1 MNDLA
6 ELADFLVSHPAV
18 AEKAGIHRA
27 FEPALEVSGNVRL
40 GDDCAAI
47 PNPAGHGHLL
57 FAAEGMLESF
67 VEEDPWFAGYSA
79 VMVNLSDIAAMGGR
93 PLAITDVIWTPSDEI
108 SSKIWQGIQAA
119 SHSYGVPI
127 VGGHTTHVDSGKATL
142 AAAVL
147 GHAGDRLI
155 TSFDAKPGD
164 HLVIAI
170 DMHGAYHGG
179 KPFWNASTTTPPERL
194 RSDLELLPSLVE
206 KGLCHAGKDIS
217 NGGIVGTL
225 AMLCHCSEVG
235 AYLDLE
241 RLPCPMDTE
250 IERWLV
256 TFPSYGYLL
265 AISPEDLESTLM
277 HFTATKVTCREI
289 GIFRAGP
296 GITITADG
304 ESADLVFGQP
314 GVHAASHVFHT
325 GESMVEEELDGFGRT
340 AAGLAM
346 DEDFPVRRQAG

>member
-18 AEKAGIHRA
+18 VEKAHIHRA
-27 FEPALEVSGNVRL
+27 FDPAFEISGNIRL

-57 FAAEGMLESF
+57 FSAGGLLESF

-79 VMVNLSDIAAMGGR
+79 VMENLSNIAAMGGR
-93 PLAITDVIWTPSDEI
+93 AIAITDVMWTPSDGI
-108 SSKIWQGIQAA
+108 LLKIWQGIQAA
-119 SHSYGVPI
+119 SHSYGVPV
-127 VGGHTTHVDSGKATL
+127 VGGHTTHIQSGKARL
-142 AAAVL
+142 AAAIL

-164 HLVIAI
+164 RLVIAI
-170 DMHGAYHGG
+170 DMHGSYHNG
-179 KPFWNASTTTPPERL
+179 KPFWNSSTTTPPERL

-206 KGLCHAGKDIS
+206 KGLCRAGRHIS
-217 NGGIVGTL
+217 HGGIVGTL
-225 AMLCHCSEVG
+225 AMLGDCSGVG
-235 AYLDLE
+235 AILDLE

-250 IERWLV
+250 IDRWLV
-256 TFPSYGYLL
+256 SCPSFGYLL
-265 AISPEDLESTLM
+265 AIAPEDLESTLM

-289 GIFRAGP
+289 GVFRGDP

-304 ESADLVFGQP
+304 ESTDLVFSEP
-314 GVHAASHVFHT
+314 GIHSACDVFHPS
-325 GESMVEEELDGFGRT
+325 ESVIEEKLHGLGR
-340 AAGLAM
+340 ASAGLAM
-346 DEDFPVRRQAG
+346 DENFPIQRQAG

>member
-6 ELADFLVSHPAV
+6 ELADYLVSHPAV
-18 AEKAGIHRA
+18 VEKACIHRA
-27 FEPALEVSGNVRL
+27 FEPAFEISSNIRL

-57 FAAEGMLESF
+57 FAAEGMLYSF
-67 VEEDPWFAGYSA
+67 VEDDPWFAGYSA
-79 VMVNLSDIAAMGGR
+79 VMVNLSDVAAMGGR
-93 PLAITDVIWTPSDEI
+93 PIAITDVMWTPSDEI
-108 SSKIWQGIQAA
+108 SRAIWQGIQAA
-119 SHSYGVPI
+119 SESYGVPI
-127 VGGHTTHVDSGKATL
+127 VGGHTTHIDSGKASL

-170 DMHGAYHGG
+170 DMHGSYRQG
-179 KPFWNASTTTPPERL
+179 KPFWNASTTTPPHRL

-217 NGGIVGTL
+217 NGGIIGTL
-225 AMLCHCSEVG
+225 AMLCSCSEVG
-235 AYLDLE
+235 AVLDLE

-250 IERWLV
+250 IEKWLT
-256 TFPSYGYLL
+256 TFPSFGYLL
-265 AISPEDLESTLM
+265 AIAEEDLESTLM
-277 HFTATKVTCREI
+277 HFTATKVTCRSI
-289 GIFRAGP
+289 GNFRAES

-304 ESADLVFGQP
+304 QSVDLVFRQP
-314 GVHAASHVFHT
+314 GVHAAGHVFHA
-325 GESMVEEELDGFGRT
+325 GESV
-340 AAGLAM
+340 
-346 DEDFPVRRQAG
+346 V